1 MKYKFNRIDK
11 DLRATGRLFQ
21 IVNPTFTK
29 LRLRLFGKL
38 RFRLRRKN
46 PLLNFS
52 EKWIP
57 RKDGSKLR
65 ICIYTSKEPVEN
77 VPGVLWLHGGGYA
90 LGTPEQA
97 SGRASRL
104 IKASNC
110 VVIAPDYRLSV
121 EAPYPAALEDSYLAL
136 LWMKEHANELGIRED
151 QLMVGG
157 DSAGGGLAAAL
168 TLYAREQGEVA
179 IAFQMP
185 LYPML
190 DDRMKTESAKDN
202 NAPVWNSKSN
212 ANAWQLYLGE
222 LFNTPNV
229 PSFAAPA
236 RANDFT
242 NLPPLATFVGDLEPF
257 RDETIEYVNNLEKAG
272 VPVHFKIFKGC
283 YHAFE
288 QMCPK
293 AEISIQAN
301 SFIFDSYKYAVK
313 HYFTDQPYTTEN
325 AKIDGNGSQTIT

>member
-1 MKYKFNRIDK
+1 MKFEFNRIDK

-29 LRLRLFGKL
+29 TRLRLFGKL
-38 RFRLRRKN
+38 KFRLRRKN
-46 PLLNFS
+46 PLLNFNK
-52 EKWIP
+52 KWIP

-65 ICIYTSKEPVEN
+65 ICIYTPKEPAEN

-90 LGTPEQA
+90 LGTPEQV

-104 IKASNC
+104 IDASNC

-121 EAPYPAALEDSYLAL
+121 EAPYPAALEDSYIAL
-136 LWMKEHANELGIRED
+136 LWMKKHAKELGIRED

-168 TLYAREQGEVA
+168 SLFARDQGEVA
-179 IAFQMP
+179 VAFQMP

-190 DDRMKTESAKDN
+190 DDRMETESAKDN

-212 ANAWQLYLGE
+212 ENAWGLYLGD
-222 LFNTPNV
+222 LLGLPNV
-229 PSFAAPA
+229 PAYAAPA
-236 RANDFT
+236 RANDFSG
-242 NLPPLATFVGDLEPF
+242 LPPTATFVGDLEPF
-257 RDETIEYVNNLEKAG
+257 RDETIEYVNNLKKAG

-293 AEISIQAN
+293 AEISKQAN
-301 SFIFDSYKYAVK
+301 RFLLDSYKYAVK
-313 HYFTDQPYTTEN
+313 HYCADQPHTPDTASN
-325 AKIDGNGSQTIT
+325 IGIVTHRRP